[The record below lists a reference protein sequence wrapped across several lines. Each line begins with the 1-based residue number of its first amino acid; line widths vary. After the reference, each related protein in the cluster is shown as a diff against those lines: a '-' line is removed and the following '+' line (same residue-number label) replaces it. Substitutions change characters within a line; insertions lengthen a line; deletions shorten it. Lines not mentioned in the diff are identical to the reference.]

1 MVRSGLAMCL
11 VVHTALETDEAAK
24 RSDRHAIVAGIP
36 TYLIVADDGVPRR
49 LLADDV
55 RLE

>member
-1 MVRSGLAMCL
+1 MCVAVHSSLTRSEKTKDCA
-11 VVHTALETDEAAK
+11 
-24 RSDRHAIVAGIP
+24 RQAIAAGIP
-36 TYLIVADDGVPRR
+36 TYLIIADDGVPRR